1 MEFNI
6 IYLDVSQAVDEL
18 NYARDL
24 IELGQEEEAKRIVD
38 KVLKEIDKARE
49 ELDKLE
55 TKAIRLRGLIEE
67 IEETTKEEIGEIR
80 EEKELRK
87 TEEKEELGE
96 LEEEE
101 KKEEEEELEI
111 KGKKETGKVE
121 KVGKRKRKIIPEK
134 EAIIVAL
141 SRLPTATPRIRMEA
155 ERIIRLYNLTE
166 EDIEKLYRTFF
177 E

>member
-1 MEFNI
+1 MEFNTR
-6 IYLDVSQAVDEL
+6 YLDVSQAVDEL

-24 IELGQEEEAKRIVD
+24 IELGQEEEAKTIVD

-67 IEETTKEEIGEIR
+67 IEETTKEEIGE
-80 EEKELRK
+80 EK
-87 TEEKEELGE
+87 EEKEELGE
-96 LEEEE
+96 LEELGEKEE
-101 KKEEEEELEI
+101 KEELEI
-111 KGKKETGKVE
+111 KGKEKMGKI
-121 KVGKRKRKIIPEK
+121 GKARKIKIIPEK

>member
-1 MEFNI
+1 MEFNT

-24 IELGQEEEAKRIVD
+24 IELGQEEEAKTIVD
-38 KVLKEIDKARE
+38 KVLKEVDKARE

-67 IEETTKEEIGEIR
+67 IKEATKEEIG

-96 LEEEE
+96 LGELEEREE
-101 KKEEEEELEI
+101 KEEL
-111 KGKKETGKVE
+111 GKKPK
-121 KVGKRKRKIIPEK
+121 KIKFIPEK

>member
-1 MEFNI
+1 MEFNT
-6 IYLDVSQAVDEL
+6 IYLDTSQAVDEL

-67 IEETTKEEIGEIR
+67 IEETTKEEIGEIG
-80 EEKELRK
+80 EEKRLAK
-87 TEEKEELGE
+87 VGEKGKEEELGE
-96 LEEEE
+96 LGEKEEE
-101 KKEEEEELEI
+101 KELEI
-111 KGKKETGKVE
+111 KGKAKEE
-121 KVGKRKRKIIPEK
+121 KKPKKIKIIPEK
-134 EAIIVAL
+134 EAMIVAL

>member
-1 MEFNI
+1 MEFST
-6 IYLDVSQAVDEL
+6 IYLDISQAVDEL

-24 IELGQEEEAKRIVD
+24 IELGQEEEAKRIIQ
-38 KVLKEIDKARE
+38 KILKEIDKARE

-67 IEETTKEEIGEIR
+67 IKEATKEEIGEIG

-96 LEEEE
+96 LEEKEE
-101 KKEEEEELEI
+101 KEEL
-111 KGKKETGKVE
+111 GKKPK
-121 KVGKRKRKIIPEK
+121 KIKFIPEK

>member
-1 MEFNI
+1 MEFNT

-24 IELGQEEEAKRIVD
+24 IELGQEEEAKTIVD

-67 IEETTKEEIGEIR
+67 IEETTKEELGEIGEEKGK
-80 EEKELRK
+80 EEELG
-87 TEEKEELGE
+87 ELGE
-96 LEEEE
+96 LEEKEE
-101 KKEEEEELEI
+101 KEELEI

-121 KVGKRKRKIIPEK
+121 KVGKRKIKIIPEK
-134 EAIIVAL
+134 EAMIVAL

>member
-1 MEFNI
+1 MEFNT
-6 IYLDVSQAVDEL
+6 IYLDTSQAVDEL

-67 IEETTKEEIGEIR
+67 IEETTKEEIGEIG

-96 LEEEE
+96 LGELEE
-101 KKEEEEELEI
+101 KEEKEELEI
-111 KGKKETGKVE
+111 EEKAKEEKKPK
-121 KVGKRKRKIIPEK
+121 KIKIIPEK

>member
-24 IELGQEEEAKRIVD
+24 IELGQEEEAKTIVE
-38 KVLKEIDKARE
+38 KILKEIDKARE

-67 IEETTKEEIGEIR
+67 IEETTKEEIGE
-80 EEKELRK
+80 EKELRK

-96 LEEEE
+96 LGELEE
-101 KKEEEEELEI
+101 KEEKEELEI

-121 KVGKRKRKIIPEK
+121 KVGKRKIKIIPEK
-134 EAIIVAL
+134 EAMIVAL

>member
-24 IELGQEEEAKRIVD
+24 IELGQEEEAKTIIQ
-38 KVLKEIDKARE
+38 KILKEVDKARE

-67 IEETTKEEIGEIR
+67 IEETTKEELGEIGEEKGK
-80 EEKELRK
+80 EEELGELGELGEK
-87 TEEKEELGE
+87 EEKEELE
-96 LEEEE
+96 IEEKAKEE
-101 KKEEEEELEI
+101 KKPKKI
-111 KGKKETGKVE
+111 KF
-121 KVGKRKRKIIPEK
+121 IPEK

>member
-1 MEFNI
+1 MEFNT

-24 IELGQEEEAKRIVD
+24 IELGQEEEAKTIVD

-67 IEETTKEEIGEIR
+67 IEETTKEELGEIGEEKGK
-80 EEKELRK
+80 EEELG
-87 TEEKEELGE
+87 ELGE
-96 LEEEE
+96 LEEKEE
-101 KKEEEEELEI
+101 KEELEI

-121 KVGKRKRKIIPEK
+121 KVGKRKIKIIPEK

>member
-1 MEFNI
+1 MEFNT
-6 IYLDVSQAVDEL
+6 IYLDISQAVDEL

-24 IELGQEEEAKRIVD
+24 IELGQEEEAKTIIQ
-38 KVLKEIDKARE
+38 KILKEIDKARE

-67 IEETTKEEIGEIR
+67 IEETTKEEIGEIG
-80 EEKELRK
+80 EEKRLAK
-87 TEEKEELGE
+87 VGEKGKEEELGE
-96 LEEEE
+96 LGEKEEE
-101 KKEEEEELEI
+101 KELEI
-111 KGKKETGKVE
+111 KGKAKEE
-121 KVGKRKRKIIPEK
+121 KKPKKIKIIPEK
-134 EAIIVAL
+134 EAMIVAL

>member
-6 IYLDVSQAVDEL
+6 IYLDISQAVDEL

-24 IELGQEEEAKRIVD
+24 IELGQEEEAKTIIQ
-38 KVLKEIDKARE
+38 KILKEIDKARE

-55 TKAIRLRGLIEE
+55 TKAIRLRGLVEE
-67 IEETTKEEIGEIR
+67 IKEATKEEIGEIR
-80 EEKELRK
+80 EEKEELG
-87 TEEKEELGE
+87 ELGE
-96 LEEEE
+96 LEE
-101 KKEEEEELEI
+101 KEEEEELEI

-121 KVGKRKRKIIPEK
+121 KVGKSKIKIIPEK

-141 SRLPTATPRIRMEA
+141 SRLPTATPRIKMEA

-166 EDIEKLYRTFF
+166 EDIEKLYKLFF

>member
-1 MEFNI
+1 MEFNT
-6 IYLDVSQAVDEL
+6 IYLDISQAVDEL

-24 IELGQEEEAKRIVD
+24 IELGQEEEAKTIIQ
-38 KVLKEIDKARE
+38 KILKEIDKARE

-67 IEETTKEEIGEIR
+67 IEETTKEEIGEIG

-96 LEEEE
+96 LGELEEREE
-101 KKEEEEELEI
+101 KEELEI
-111 KGKKETGKVE
+111 EEKAKEEKKPK
-121 KVGKRKRKIIPEK
+121 KIKFIPEK

-141 SRLPTATPRIRMEA
+141 GILPTATPRIRMEA

>member
-6 IYLDVSQAVDEL
+6 IYLDVSQAIDEL

-24 IELGQEEEAKRIVD
+24 IELGQEEEAKTIVE
-38 KVLKEIDKARE
+38 KILKEVDKARE

-67 IEETTKEEIGEIR
+67 IEETTKEES
-80 EEKELRK
+80 EETE
-87 TEEKEELGE
+87 EEKEELGE
-96 LEEEE
+96 LGELGEKEEEE
-101 KKEEEEELEI
+101 KLEI
-111 KGKKETGKVE
+111 KGKKEIGKI
-121 KVGKRKRKIIPEK
+121 GKARKIKFIPEK
-134 EAIIVAL
+134 EAMIVAL

>member
-24 IELGQEEEAKRIVD
+24 IELGQEEEAKTIVE
-38 KVLKEIDKARE
+38 KILKEVDKARE

-67 IEETTKEEIGEIR
+67 IEETTKEELG
-80 EEKELRK
+80 
-87 TEEKEELGE
+87 EEKEEKEEIGE
-96 LEEEE
+96 LEEKGEKGELEIKEKEEEE
-101 KKEEEEELEI
+101 KKPKKI
-111 KGKKETGKVE
+111 KF
-121 KVGKRKRKIIPEK
+121 IPEK

>member
-1 MEFNI
+1 MEFNT

-24 IELGQEEEAKRIVD
+24 IELGQEEEAKTIVD
-38 KVLKEIDKARE
+38 KVLKEVDKARE

-67 IEETTKEEIGEIR
+67 IEETTKEEIGEIG

-96 LEEEE
+96 LEE
-101 KKEEEEELEI
+101 KEEEEEL
-111 KGKKETGKVE
+111 GKKPK
-121 KVGKRKRKIIPEK
+121 KIKFIPEK